1 MGPEVN
7 EFMWLRY
14 RKEEM
19 IHKNTVKVLKNNS
32 HEIMRRYV

>member
-14 RKEEM
+14 RKEENDSQ
-19 IHKNTVKVLKNNS
+19 KYS
-32 HEIMRRYV
+32 ESSEE